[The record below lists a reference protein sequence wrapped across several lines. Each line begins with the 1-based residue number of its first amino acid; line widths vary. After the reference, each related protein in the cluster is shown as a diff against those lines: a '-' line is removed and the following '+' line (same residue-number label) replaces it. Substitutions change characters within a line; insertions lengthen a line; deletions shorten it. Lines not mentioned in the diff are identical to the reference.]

1 MNKKELVEQLAK
13 RTGFTKKDARTAL
26 DSIVEVITDA
36 LARGEEVTITGFG
49 KFAPRGR
56 RSSRRINPQTRVKI
70 TVPAKVVPGFKPGK
84 HLRER
89 VMKSL
94 KAVETARGIEVRK
107 K

>member
-13 RTGFTKKDARTAL
+13 RTGFTKKDARMAL
-26 DSIVEVITDA
+26 DSVVDVITDA

-84 HLRER
+84 HLREQ

-94 KAVETARGIEVRK
+94 RAVEAGGRVEIRK